1 MQKGFLMPSEQSRII
16 EHPILGKVSAKADIC
31 FTFNGLDIYAVK
43 GETISSALFA
53 SGLKTFGHHNKD
65 NSPQGIY
72 CANGQCSQ
80 CLVLVNGIPVKACMT
95 IVREGMKVLSCEGLP
110 SLPEYDKTNPFKE
123 IERIETG
130 VLIIGGGPS
139 GLVAGIEIAKAGIEG
154 ILIDDKP
161 SLGGKLTLQTHA
173 FFGSIKDCW
182 AGTRGIHIGEILT
195 EEIGKYSNFRTW
207 TDTTAIGVFKDGYIG
222 MLKEGR
228 YILVKPH
235 ILLMA
240 SGAREKALSFPNC
253 DLPGVYGAGAFQTLV
268 NRDLI
273 KASNRLL
280 IVGGGNVGLIVGYH
294 ALQAGIDVAAL
305 VEAMPRVGGYKVHED
320 KLKRLGVPIY
330 TSHTIKGV
338 WGRERVEGATIVK
351 VDSNF
356 REITGSEKG
365 YEVDTVLIA
374 VGLNPVNELL
384 EEALRFGFNVF
395 AAGDCYE
402 IAEAS
407 AAIFS
412 GKIIGRE
419 IINCIAEMSKECS
432 KVEIP
437 PDFKKI
443 SEVLKSKPGHT
454 TITPFPVYE
463 GERVMPLIR
472 CYQEIP
478 CNPCVDS
485 CPKNCI
491 KINGDPI
498 MDLPIYEGGCIACG
512 KCVAICP
519 GLAISLLFLGKT
531 QEKAQ
536 IMIPHE
542 FLTEGIPVGS
552 TVKTVGME
560 GEVIGVGIIKSIREN
575 NTLPNRHL
583 VLIEIPFEDRFRVA
597 GFRIRDFTEKV
608 ENLLPMPDDAI
619 ICRCERVT
627 AKRIR
632 DEIRRGIL
640 DMNQLKSVLR
650 CGMGACGGKTCES
663 LILQLY
669 RQEGIDLN
677 KVTGFTK
684 RPLVEEVGFRRFAG
698 IDDNAF

>member
-1 MQKGFLMPSEQSRII
+1 MPSEQYRIN
-16 EHPILGKVSAKADIC
+16 EHPILGKISAKTSVC

-53 SGLKTFGHHNKD
+53 SGIKTFGHHSKD

-95 IVREGMKVLSCEGLP
+95 IVREGMKVLPCEGLP
-110 SLPEYDKTNPFKE
+110 SLPEYDKTFSFNT
-123 IERIETG
+123 IERIETE

-154 ILIDDKP
+154 ILVDDKP

-195 EEIGKYSNFRTW
+195 EEISKFSNFKAW
-207 TDTTAIGVFKDGYIG
+207 TDTTAIGVFKDGYVG
-222 MLKEGR
+222 LLKEGR
-228 YILVKPH
+228 YILVKPRV
-235 ILLMA
+235 LLMA
-240 SGAREKALSFPNC
+240 SGAREKALAFPNC
-253 DLPGVYGAGAFQTLV
+253 NLPGVYGAGAFQTLV

-273 KASNRLL
+273 KASSRLL

-320 KLKRLGVPIY
+320 KLKRLGVPIF
-330 TSHTIKGV
+330 TSHTVKGV
-338 WGRERVEGATIVK
+338 WGTDRTEGATIVQ
-351 VDSNF
+351 VDNTF
-356 REITGSEKG
+356 REITGTEKG

-374 VGLNPVNELL
+374 VGLNPVNELY
-384 EEALRFGFNVF
+384 EDALRFNLNVF
-395 AAGDCYE
+395 AAGDCFE

-412 GKIIGRE
+412 GKIVGRE
-419 IINCIAEMSKECS
+419 IINCIAEENKKYKM
-432 KVEIP
+432 VDIP
-437 PDFKKI
+437 PDFKKVA
-443 SEVLKSKPGHT
+443 EVLKSKPGKT
-454 TITPFPVYE
+454 DISPFPVFD

-485 CPKNCI
+485 CPKDSI
-491 KINGDPI
+491 AINGDPI
-498 MDLPIYEGGCIACG
+498 MDLPIYKGGCIGCG
-512 KCVAICP
+512 KCLAICP

-536 IMIPHE
+536 LMLPYELLTHDIP
-542 FLTEGIPVGS
+542 IGS

-560 GEVIGVGIIKSIREN
+560 GEIIGEGSIKAIKEN
-575 NTLPNRHL
+575 PTLPNRHL
-583 VLIEIPFEDRFRVA
+583 VLLEIPFEDRFKVA
-597 GFRIRDFTEKV
+597 GFRIREYIEEAKEFP
-608 ENLLPMPDDAI
+608 LIPDDTI
-619 ICRCERVT
+619 VCRCERVT
-627 AKRIR
+627 AKMIK
-632 DEIRRGIL
+632 DEIKKGIL

-663 LILQLY
+663 LIQQIY
-669 RQEGIDLN
+669 KQEGIDL
-677 KVTGFTK
+677 KQVTGFTK
-684 RPLVEEVGFRRFAG
+684 RPLVEEVGLRTFAG
-698 IDDNAF
+698 IDDNAL